1 MDEMRYE
8 TVREVVVCKWRDV
21 FIFSYKGNL
30 IFLFFTNKNSIRRHA
45 SLLLVLT
52 KCFRGDETIL
62 I

>member
-1 MDEMRYE
+1 MQMDDM
-8 TVREVVVCKWRDV
+8 
-21 FIFSYKGNL
+21 
-30 IFLFFTNKNSIRRHA
+30 FLFFVTKVTCYFCFSQGVNSIRRHA

>member
-1 MDEMRYE
+1 MQINEM
-8 TVREVVVCKWRDV
+8 
-21 FIFSYKGNL
+21 
-30 IFLFFTNKNSIRRHA
+30 FLFLVTKVTGYFCFSQGLNSIRRHA

>member
-1 MDEMRYE
+1 MQMDEM
-8 TVREVVVCKWRDV
+8 
-21 FIFSYKGNL
+21 
-30 IFLFFTNKNSIRRHA
+30 FLFLVTKVILYFCFPQGVNSIRRHA

>member
-1 MDEMRYE
+1 MQME
-8 TVREVVVCKWRDV
+8 RDV
-21 FIFSYKGNL
+21 FIVSYKGNL
-30 IFLFFTNKNSIRRHA
+30 MFCFSQGVNSIRRHA